1 MVGLAIG
8 IWSNQGLGLGFGTQI
23 NKIMEKTK
31 TKDVVWDDLRTVMNP
46 EKKLRTAE
54 TEICRLVMSN
64 GEFGD

>member
-8 IWSNQGLGLGFGTQI
+8 IWSNQGLGLHFETQI

-46 EKKLRTAE
+46 EKSYEQLRP
-54 TEICRLVMSN
+54 RSV
-64 GEFGD
+64 DW